1 MGKDSN
7 NLKTASQEQ
16 ADNTAATLEP
26 VDKNAPF
33 SLEEAQQ
40 VLEAEEGNIEAEIEK
55 LKGSKDTDI
64 APDLK
69 ELKEKQVKAKQEIKQ
84 KKEEITE
91 VEGEVTE
98 PTEAIPDKFKNK
110 TPEELIKM
118 SRETEAYSTKLSQK
132 NKELEQKLKEAEVIN
147 AKIDEY
153 EKSAVVK
160 DQQNIKSNL
169 PLYPPDELYYD
180 DPIKYNKQVKAY
192 NDAVLK
198 AAIDPLYGQNYGY
211 EKTKVIDALK
221 EKTKDRVIPY
231 AEIEA
236 EVEAHLKKNPELF
249 DIYKLKAR
257 EVVYGEM
264 VAERLSDKVE
274 DIKKKA
280 VEEAKKELKEEEED
294 LSNTQIMSSDIT
306 TLKRASK
313 PVDFAEQ
320 LETEDNPKKVIEA
333 IKKKYKINYD
343 F

>member
-1 MGKDSN
+1 MAKDDN
-7 NLKTASQEQ
+7 NPKTASQEQ
-16 ADNTAATLEP
+16 ADNTAVTPEP

-33 SLEEAQQ
+33 SLEEAQA

-55 LKGSKDTDI
+55 FKGSKDTEI

-84 KKEEITE
+84 EQEIVEKGIETLITDTAPSKFAGKSEEERLKIYLDMEKGYT
-91 VEGEVTE
+91 T
-98 PTEAIPDKFKNK
+98 
-110 TPEELIKM
+110 M
-118 SRETEAYSTKLSQK
+118 SQK
-132 NKELEQKLKEAEVIN
+132 QKELEQKVKELEVIN

-160 DQQNIKSNL
+160 DQQTIKSNL

-211 EKTKVIDALK
+211 EKKKVIDALK

-231 AEIEA
+231 SEIEA
-236 EVEAHLKKNPELF
+236 EVEAYLKKNPELF
-249 DIYKLKAR
+249 DIHKLKAR

-264 VAERLSDKVE
+264 VAERLPDKVE

-280 VEEAKKELKEEEED
+280 VEEARKELKEEEED

-320 LETEDNPKKVIEA
+320 LDSGIDPKKIQEE

>member
-1 MGKDSN
+1 MGKDDN
-7 NLKTASQEQ
+7 NPKTASQEQ
-16 ADNTAATLEP
+16 ADNKTIVPEP

-84 KKEEITE
+84 KKEEIVE
-91 VEGEVTE
+91 VEEETTE

-110 TPEELIKM
+110 TLEELIKM
-118 SRETEAYSTKLSQK
+118 SKETEAYSTKLSQK
-132 NKELEQKLKEAEVIN
+132 NKELEKQVKDLELIN

-160 DQQNIKSNL
+160 DQQAIKSNL

-211 EKTKVIDALK
+211 EKKKVIDALK

-231 AEIEA
+231 SEIEA

-249 DIYKLKAR
+249 DIHKLKAR

-264 VAERLSDKVE
+264 VAERLPDKVE

-294 LSNTQIMSSDIT
+294 LSNAQIMSSDIT

-320 LETEDNPKKVIEA
+320 LDSGVDPRKVIEGL
-333 IKKKYKINYD
+333 KKKHNINYD